1 MINKIKNTFTDNQ
14 QQLFLIQK
22 KILQEKGDGKRI
34 LEIFFVIDIDFKVSK
49 TATEFA
55 KLEQIN

>member
-1 MINKIKNTFTDNQ
+1 MINTFTDNQ
-14 QQLFLIQK
+14 QQLFVANYDT
-22 KILQEKGDGKRI
+22 QEKGDGKRI

-55 KLEQIN
+55 KLEQINGK